1 MENWFLEE
9 EKKIHNHIYLFY
21 RNLNSGQISVENWL
35 MFFLRTLIIFLRL
48 FKGRVR
54 DALSHCGFL
63 QKPRPD
69 VANELAS
76 VFHADSDEES
86 FCGFSESEIQDG
98 MVSLR
103 S

>member
-1 MENWFLEE
+1 
-9 EKKIHNHIYLFY
+9 
-21 RNLNSGQISVENWL
+21 

-54 DALSHCGFL
+54 DALSHYGFL